1 MKVLMIGPGRSDK
14 GGIAT
19 VVNQYYEANIDKK
32 VELKYITTMHD
43 GGKGKKLITAIGAL
57 MEFLVLVNS
66 CEIIH
71 IHMSSRASFYRKKV
85 FVEIAKKR
93 KKKVIIHVHGS
104 EFDVFYNRECNSKE
118 QEKIRNTFAM
128 ADRVIVLSAEW
139 KNFFET
145 ICEKKKIYI
154 LHNAVVI
161 PEYEKKSLNNH
172 NILFLGRLGER
183 KGIYDLLE
191 AMPEVIKKI
200 SDVHLYY
207 GGDGEIEKTQE
218 YIEKLKIKNNCTY
231 LGWIDGNEKNKML
244 KKCSVFVLPSYHEG
258 MPMAI
263 LEAMSYGAIVVSTYT
278 GGIPQVIEDGKNGYL
293 FNAGDINGLQE
304 CLFEALENNKKSE
317 ISLCS
322 YQTVEENFN
331 VEKNVDIL
339 CEWYKEIVYTS

>member
-1 MKVLMIGPGRSDK
+1 M
-14 GGIAT
+14 
-19 VVNQYYEANIDKK
+19 
-32 VELKYITTMHD
+32 
-43 GGKGKKLITAIGAL
+43 
-57 MEFLVLVNS
+57 
-66 CEIIH
+66 
-71 IHMSSRASFYRKKV
+71 
-85 FVEIAKKR
+85 
-93 KKKVIIHVHGS
+93 
-104 EFDVFYNRECNSKE
+104 
-118 QEKIRNTFAM
+118 
-128 ADRVIVLSAEW
+128 
-139 KNFFET
+139 
-145 ICEKKKIYI
+145 
-154 LHNAVVI
+154 
-161 PEYEKKSLNNH
+161 
-172 NILFLGRLGER
+172 
-183 KGIYDLLE
+183 
-191 AMPEVIKKI
+191 

-244 KKCSVFVLPSYHEG
+244 KKCSVFDFTRSYHEG

-263 LEAMSYGAIVVSTYT
+263 LEAMSYGAIVVSTYI